1 MSLIKRNDLAFP
13 SLMSE
18 IFKPDWLGG
27 MEVLGNQVPAVNI
40 IENKNN
46 FELEL
51 AIPGRNKEDFKI
63 EIEKNILSISAET
76 KSESEITE
84 SKYTRREFAY
94 TSFKRV
100 FTLPDHIDND
110 QINAS
115 YENGVLKLTL
125 PIKEEALPKPKRA
138 IEIV

>member
-1 MSLIKRNDLAFP
+1 MSLIKRNDMPFP

-51 AIPGRNKEDFKI
+51 VIPGRNKEDFKI
-63 EIEKNILSISAET
+63 EIDKNILSISAES
-76 KSESEITE
+76 KSERDTTE

-94 TSFKRV
+94 SSFKRV
-100 FTLPDHIDND
+100 FTLPDHVDND

-138 IEIV
+138 IEIG